1 MLRRLSIAGVLAG
14 LCLAGSACTVQGQVR
29 SSAYVSTPELVLV
42 EPGVYVVADYSQ
54 PVFYT
59 DGYYWLYRDG
69 YWLRSYTYSGS
80 WVRVRGVPYHV
91 RRIHQPRRYVHY
103 RPRASARV
111 YYAPT
116 RRGEAPRRVD
126 RRYQQR
132 AEPRRAAPRDHRD
145 RDRRDHRDRDRD
157 RYRDRR
163 DNRR

>member
-14 LCLAGSACTVQGQVR
+14 LCLAGSGCVVGGQVR
-29 SSAYVSTPELVLV
+29 TRAYVSTPELVLV
-42 EPGVYVVADYSQ
+42 EPGVYVVADYSE

-69 YWLRSYTYSGS
+69 YWLRSYTYSGG

-91 RRIHQPRRYVHY
+91 RGIRHPRAYVHY
-103 RPRASARV
+103 RGHASARRFH
-111 YYAPT
+111 APS

-132 AEPRRAAPRDHRD
+132 RVEPRDHRE
-145 RDRRDHRDRDRD
+145 RDHRDHRDQ
-157 RYRDRR
+157 RYRDRS
-163 DNRR
+163 RRR